1 MTWPRAAAIG
11 VGLVALAFVLLVYV
25 PDQLLTSLS
34 GMARSSRVAVTTAW
48 FTVALAGLLWAL
60 RRLQAHG
67 LR

>member
-11 VGLVALAFVLLVYV
+11 VGLVALAFVLLVSV

-60 RRLQAHG
+60 RRLQARG